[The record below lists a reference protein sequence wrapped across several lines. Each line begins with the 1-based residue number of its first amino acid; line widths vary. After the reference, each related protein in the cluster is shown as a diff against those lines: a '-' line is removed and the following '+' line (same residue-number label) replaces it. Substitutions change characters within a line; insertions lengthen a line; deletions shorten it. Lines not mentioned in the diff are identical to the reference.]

1 MVAEDD
7 QADDGDG
14 QARPRDPG
22 NHQDQSGDQDRKSGH
37 NPHRF
42 PHGGDCSTRTTELWY
57 GGPIQ
62 TYYTKSN
69 VKYQNRN
76 SAEKPLNTLTKGL
89 RTYKFREVN
98 VVEQRR
104 SKRFDVKLPV
114 KLLRNG
120 LRSISGVGETKNL
133 SSGGVLFNSD
143 TRIDIGEPVEYL
155 ISLSPEGEV
164 NLHCLGKVIRLDG
177 GEGARQEPAMP
188 FEVAATLER
197 YEFVRNHA

>member
-1 MVAEDD
+1 
-7 QADDGDG
+7 
-14 QARPRDPG
+14 
-22 NHQDQSGDQDRKSGH
+22 
-37 NPHRF
+37 
-42 PHGGDCSTRTTELWY
+42 
-57 GGPIQ
+57 
-62 TYYTKSN
+62 

>member
-1 MVAEDD
+1 M
-7 QADDGDG
+7 
-14 QARPRDPG
+14 
-22 NHQDQSGDQDRKSGH
+22 
-37 NPHRF
+37 
-42 PHGGDCSTRTTELWY
+42 
-57 GGPIQ
+57 
-62 TYYTKSN
+62 
-69 VKYQNRN
+69 
-76 SAEKPLNTLTKGL
+76 NTLTKGL
-89 RTYKFREVN
+89 RTYTFREVN

-177 GEGARQEPAMP
+177 GEGPRQEPAMP